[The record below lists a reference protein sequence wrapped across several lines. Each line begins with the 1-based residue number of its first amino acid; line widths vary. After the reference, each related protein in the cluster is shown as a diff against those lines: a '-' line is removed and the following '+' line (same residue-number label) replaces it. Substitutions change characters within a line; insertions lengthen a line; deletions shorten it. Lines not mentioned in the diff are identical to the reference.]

1 MTSYSQP
8 DAISLEST
16 NNTITLKTNS
26 LSRLTIKNDGM
37 IGIGTT
43 SPVTPLTI
51 HDAGQIGG
59 NYKSHLLIMD
69 KTAYNQPLNGG
80 SILFGGLK
88 NSTETGYWSKISGEK
103 ANTTVDNTAGVLKFW
118 TRSGSTAPQQRMIID
133 DGGDVGINITNP
145 TSKLDVGGDINTTG
159 SYKINGTA
167 LATEDLTNNSGF
179 ITASASNTLTNK
191 LVIKHDTNAPNPN
204 SDDVGLLVTNVTD
217 NTEDAVITIR
227 GSRNG
232 SLTAKTSQLRFENL
246 DNNPAPTMI
255 KTLGAICSVVTDFTS
270 NIGSL
275 KFYTFSDGFTES
287 VCMEMKSNND
297 IAITSSATI
306 GSNLTV
312 TGTVTTGGL
321 TFTNDDGGTTTI
333 SNMLESINSI
343 SSTLNGYGDA
353 VDYDVT
359 TSVTSSSGNL
369 ITSGGVFT
377 TLANVSISP
386 TRQLVGYFEYTTNT
400 DFNGDNPYVCWD
412 TTIVNNNG
420 ITHYNGSTIPNNSL
434 FNVIESGLYV
444 FSIFLPLQNTTAGG
458 RSMVSADIQVYTGS
472 SFTTRGSLYV
482 THPIGNTYMRGND
495 SDTNTAEICGTVTIF
510 LQAGK
515 QFEIKGRNIYQTNR
529 FAHVECRAGT
539 TCMIERISSSI
550 NY

>member
-1 MTSYSQP
+1 MVLKALLLKTVNIIESLASYSQT
-8 DAISLEST
+8 DAISLGST
-16 NNTITLKTNS
+16 SNTITLKTNS

-51 HDAGQIGG
+51 HDAGEIGG

-69 KTAYNQPLNGG
+69 KTAYNQSLNGG

-88 NSTETGYWSKISGEK
+88 NSTESGYWSKISGEK
-103 ANTTVDNTAGVLKFW
+103 ANTTLDNTSGVLKFW

-133 DGGDVGINITNP
+133 AGGDLGINITNP
-145 TSKLDVGGDINTTG
+145 TSKLHVGGDINTTG

-191 LVIKHDTNAPNPN
+191 LVIKHDTNAPYPN

-275 KFYTFSDGFTES
+275 KFYTFSNGFTES

-306 GSNLTV
+306 GSNLAV
-312 TGTVTTGGL
+312 TGSATIGGTLTCGSYSGLPIGTGGTLGVVSAGDGL
-321 TFTNDDGGTTTI
+321 TVSAGQLSTKPIRLLVGQFNH
-333 SNMLESINSI
+333 NASINFNSP
-343 SSTLNGYGDA
+343 SRW
-353 VDYDVT
+353 
-359 TSVTSSSGNL
+359 
-369 ITSGGVFT
+369 IT
-377 TLANVSISP
+377 
-386 TRQLVGYFEYTTNT
+386 
-400 DFNGDNPYVCWD
+400 WD
-412 TTIVNNNG
+412 TTVNNNG
-420 ITHYNGSTIPNNSL
+420 IQHTNSTIVPNGSL
-434 FNVIESGLYV
+434 FTVNETGVYHINVLLRVQGV
-444 FSIFLPLQNTTAGG
+444 GG
-458 RSMVSADIQVYTGS
+458 RHGLVLDLYTMTGTNPSVRPSSYDAIYGLANGYCRASQSSTNRVDLVGS
-472 SFTTRGSLYV
+472 ITLVLENG
-482 THPIGNTYMRGND
+482 
-495 SDTNTAEICGTVTIF
+495 
-510 LQAGK
+510 Q
-515 QFEIKGRNIYQTNR
+515 QFEIIGRCAYNTNTSAVNTLTSGSFVR
-529 FAHVECRAGT
+529 
-539 TCMIERISSSI
+539 IERMK
-550 NY
+550 